1 MAYEGQDLID
11 YEAGDEYLPQRY
23 YQQKFQRNITG
34 PEIMGQGS
42 GITSAS
48 AARPYVLPG
57 PSTPGGDK
65 GGGFGWFGNLDKD
78 NKKVFDKQVW
88 GVSKPGGQLGWV
100 NQPVTGYMNVNTG
113 QYQTE
118 EGKNINHLGLE
129 VPSVIGMI
137 GNKLTGQEWGVPQV
151 GDTKGTFTKDAELSD
166 EEAADKKMYDDLH
179 KKMLIDNRR
188 KQLARINALEGNKI
202 FVGGGGMDIKDGRDA
217 PLPPPPDYKQDQGG
231 GLTLGEGFTES
242 DTGGRGHHGGG
253 MDMASA
259 PTQSPSDAEGTP
271 FAQGGRIGYNRGRV
285 VNPGG
290 YAGDEDA
297 GILEWIKSK
306 MGSESETNP
315 TVFGTQDSL
324 LNRGSIG
331 QLENAIKS
339 YEALML
345 MGELDEEQQAD
356 YELKLSQLSALT
368 EGATQKAHGGR
379 VPFFYGG
386 LATIL

>member
-1 MAYEGQDLID
+1 MAYTGQDLID
-11 YEAGDEYLPQRY
+11 YEAGEEYLPQQY

-48 AARPYVLPG
+48 AARPYVWPPVG
-57 PSTPGGDK
+57 QTERDK
-65 GGGFGWFGNLDKD
+65 GGGYGRWGNLDED
-78 NKKVFDKQVW
+78 SMKVFDKQVW

-100 NQPVTGYMNVNTG
+100 NQPVTGYKNVNSG
-113 QYQTE
+113 HYQTL
-118 EGKNINHLGLE
+118 EGKNINHLGME

-137 GNKLTGQEWGVPQV
+137 GNAITGQKFGEHQV
-151 GDTKGTFTKDAELSD
+151 GDTAGTFTKDKELS
-166 EEAADKKMYDDLH
+166 EEEQAIHDAAIHRSRINKIKAMQEAGLYEDIRPHAGGEDISTVDTSTSGDGKGGGVTLGSSTPAEGETWHPGVGNQGGQTTQAAADKAGGSWDDSPFY
-179 KKMLIDNRR
+179 
-188 KQLARINALEGNKI
+188 A
-202 FVGGGGMDIKDGRDA
+202 
-217 PLPPPPDYKQDQGG
+217 
-231 GLTLGEGFTES
+231 
-242 DTGGRGHHGGG
+242 GGRV
-253 MDMASA
+253 
-259 PTQSPSDAEGTP
+259 
-271 FAQGGRIGYNRGRV
+271 GYNRGRV

-324 LNRGSIG
+324 LNRGSIA
-331 QLENAIKS
+331 QLQDAIES
-339 YEALML
+339 YEALMH
-345 MGELDEEQQAD
+345 MGDLDEDQLAD

>member
-65 GGGFGWFGNLDKD
+65 GGDFGWFGNLDKD
-78 NKKVFDKQVW
+78 SMKVFDKQVW
-88 GVSKPGGQLGWV
+88 GTTKPGGQKGWT

-137 GNKLTGQEWGVPQV
+137 GNKLTGQKFGVPQV
-151 GDTKGTFTKDAELSD
+151 GDTKGYFTKDNVDEDQAIFDRIVRRQKIKAMQQDGIYKKIRPHAGGEDSSTVDTSTSGDGKGGVTLGSSTPAEG
-166 EEAADKKMYDDLH
+166 ETWHPGVGNQGGQTTQAAADK
-179 KKMLIDNRR
+179 
-188 KQLARINALEGNKI
+188 A
-202 FVGGGGMDIKDGRDA
+202 GGSWEDSPFYA
-217 PLPPPPDYKQDQGG
+217 
-231 GLTLGEGFTES
+231 
-242 DTGGRGHHGGG
+242 GGRV
-253 MDMASA
+253 
-259 PTQSPSDAEGTP
+259 
-271 FAQGGRIGYNRGRV
+271 GYNRGRV